1 MTKAVFLEYTKQA
14 FAMNHADAHK
24 NKSKSFRAAGEIAVP
39 CICNPL
45 QQR

>member
-1 MTKAVFLEYTKQA
+1 MEKLLDILKQTSYT
-14 FAMNHADAHK
+14 NDY
-24 NKSKSFRAAGEIAVP
+24 RAAGEIAVP